1 MCWGC
6 AVYKIT
12 EKRSCWKCGAEK
24 ITSENHLVKDMQVR
38 EYIKD
43 NIRNTQVECLKD
55 PFSPDS
61 VSSKDDNNN
70 SDISEDAEI
79 LSSTKADISRST
91 ENLLSSNEGSSED
104 ITQFIVDHSLED
116 GEAENEN
123 DKMSY
128 RSFTQGKDGIRILG
142 TNNPLFLVY
151 L

>member
-43 NIRNTQVECLKD
+43 NIRNTQLECLID

-61 VSSKDDNNN
+61 VSSKDDTNN

-79 LSSTKADISRST
+79 HSSTKADISRST
-91 ENLLSSNEGSSED
+91 ENLLSSKKERVN
-104 ITQFIVDHSLED
+104 L
-116 GEAENEN
+116 
-123 DKMSY
+123 
-128 RSFTQGKDGIRILG
+128 GKASKKK
-142 TNNPLFLVY
+142 
-151 L
+151 